1 VSEGRERRLLV
12 LDNQVGTISVNSRW
26 ARDSR
31 THTKGW
37 RPKTR
42 TELMDIRRMF
52 LALRGRQ
59 VAFKIPRNTDDL
71 VATQPLSS
79 GANTIDVENTGF
91 ARYVVED
98 RQFRVTFTDGT
109 TLVRSVTGSA
119 ELSADEERLT
129 LNTTWPANRPV
140 DEIARIDYIE
150 TARLAT
156 DRITILHGEY
166 PGKAEIE
173 VPVVEVSE

>member
-1 VSEGRERRLLV
+1 
-12 LDNQVGTISVNSRW
+12 
-26 ARDSR
+26 
-31 THTKGW
+31 
-37 RPKTR
+37 
-42 TELMDIRRMF
+42 
-52 LALRGRQ
+52 
-59 VAFKIPRNTDDL
+59 
-71 VATQPLSS
+71 
-79 GANTIDVENTGF
+79 
-91 ARYVVED
+91 
-98 RQFRVTFTDGT
+98 
-109 TLVRSVTGSA
+109 VRSVTGSA